1 MLFTINFL
9 SPKLPKMKR
18 NIRPKN
24 LYLKFLK
31 KSLKNCY
38 LRKFDSY
45 KHNMKK
51 TWDTIK
57 EVVVKTKTFKYD
69 IGEMVVDEIETFD

>member
-1 MLFTINFL
+1 M
-9 SPKLPKMKR
+9 
-18 NIRPKN
+18 
-24 LYLKFLK
+24 
-31 KSLKNCY
+31 
-38 LRKFDSY
+38 RKFDSY